1 MKQVHKQPISMNSEE
16 NKRKRAE
23 YVTALNI
30 DILNWANKLY
40 GLMKQ
45 ISICF
50 AVEHEVGPELLC
62 ELFNTYQ
69 LKGSQCTPNRCNI
82 SSRGCDNGT
91 SQRLFFIGFC

>member
-1 MKQVHKQPISMNSEE
+1 MKQVHKQPISKKSEE

-23 YVTALNI
+23 YVTALNRYI
-30 DILNWANKLY
+30 EL
-40 GLMKQ
+40 GKQ
-45 ISICF
+45 IVWIVCF
-50 AVEHEVGPELLC
+50 AVEHEVGPELVC

-69 LKGSQCTPNRCNI
+69 QQCTPNRCNI